1 MVRIIIGGIFAASG
15 ITALSQGG
23 TSSIL
28 TAVILCGLGALL
40 IRSGLT
46 AKKRKAEFEAQ
57 YAPPQG
63 TPVKTYTFRITGT
76 THKCMYGSGERSQLN
91 AIARTGEPVYF
102 KPYEWEGQLAIAV
115 MSAKYNQD
123 LGVVPA
129 DKIEVVD
136 GLLKAY
142 NTDSRVQD
150 VEEFEYKR
158 NDYCAVSVQIS
169 CYPKA

>member
-46 AKKRKAEFEAQ
+46 AKKRKEQFEAR
-57 YAPPQG
+57 YAPPQA
-63 TPVKTYTFRITGT
+63 TPVKTYTFKVTGT
-76 THKCMYGSGERSQLN
+76 THSCMYGAGDRSQLN
-91 AIARTGEPVYF
+91 GISRTGDPVYF
-102 KPYEWEGQLAIAV
+102 QPYEWEGALALAV
-115 MSAKYNQD
+115 MSPKYNQD

-129 DKIEVVD
+129 DKVEAVD
-136 GLLKAY
+136 GLLRAY
-142 NTDSRVQD
+142 NTDSRVKD
-150 VEEFEYKR
+150 VEEYEYKD
-158 NDYCAVSVQIS
+158 NEYYACIVQIN
-169 CYPKA
+169 CYPK